1 MYSPTYVQRVRPYST
16 MPAQLWNTT
25 LNPATRLLKRLTVD
39 DAALANHMFN
49 LLMSD
54 KVAPRRAFIE
64 AEGPK
69 LDAELDI

>member
-1 MYSPTYVQRVRPYST
+1 M
-16 MPAQLWNTT
+16 AN
-25 LNPATRLLKRLTVD
+25 AT
-39 DAALANHMFN
+39 FQ

-69 LDAELDI
+69 LLELDI